1 MKRRRNRFSRLGV
14 LPIVLLLALC
24 VTGIGY
30 GAWID
35 TIYIEGTITTGT
47 WFEGCSHG
55 YWKNH
60 EGAWEVTG
68 YNTTADFDGTFDCDA
83 FDCDMTLM
91 QALWLEG
98 GELSAL
104 AREAV
109 AALLNAAHPGVDYPL
124 TPEEVIQKVRQAI
137 EAGVYESTK
146 NELEEYNA
154 DALWG
159 CPLGN

>member
-1 MKRRRNRFSRLGV
+1 MKRKRNRFSRLGV

-30 GAWID
+30 GAWTD
-35 TIYIEGTITTGT
+35 TVYIEQTVTTAT

-55 YWKNH
+55 YWKTH
-60 EGAWEVTG
+60 GDAWEVTG
-68 YNTTADFDGTFDCDA
+68 YNTTADFDSAFGCNA
-83 FDCDMTLM
+83 FDCDITLM

-98 GELSAL
+98 GELDAL

-124 TPEEVIQKVRQAI
+124 TPGEVIQKVQQAI
-137 EAGVYESTK
+137 VAEVYESTK

-154 DALWG
+154 YAISG
-159 CPLGN
+159 CPL